1 MLMLNLNL
9 DVFAQGK
16 NRNLIYLIML
26 QLKISKTT
34 IAKKSYMTNNKQYSK
49 RLCCC

>member
-16 NRNLIYLIML
+16 KQGFNLLNYVAT
-26 QLKISKTT
+26 Q
-34 IAKKSYMTNNKQYSK
+34 NK
-49 RLCCC
+49 